1 MSPNA
6 ALLLKFKNADT
17 ENTVTRATV
26 RKMSAALGFNDT
38 QLVQYALAR
47 LRAEVLPAYKADDGP
62 LSATALKK
70 LKKLTDQK
78 GYKPTRSLLPGL

>member
-1 MSPNA
+1 MSNA
-6 ALLLKFKNADT
+6 ALLLKFKNSDT

-47 LRAEVLPAYKADDGP
+47 LRAEVLPAYEADDGP
-62 LSATALKK
+62 LPATTIKK
-70 LKKLTDQK
+70 LKKLADQK
-78 GYKPTRSLLPGL
+78 AYKPTRSLLPGL